1 MIMVGIYTIRNRVNN
16 KRYVGQSIHI
26 DTRFKEHIKALKDN
40 QHYNVHLQAS
50 WNQYG
55 EENFS
60 FEVLEECSREQLND
74 RETYWKKYY
83 DPQTYNLGHTG
94 NVHTMSLET
103 REKMRKVMNELN
115 SSLTPEERSR
125 KYGHKKN
132 AGRIWSE
139 EYKKRISDKLKGR
152 PSYIRT
158 EECRKKSSLK
168 NQFRQTIFQFTS
180 EGKFLR
186 AWPTIVSCIKSN
198 PQLDQGAI
206 SSCCLLQQK
215 TTKGYTFRYAKPDD
229 LHLLEIGYIPTLF

>member
-50 WNQYG
+50 WNLYG

-60 FEVLEECSREQLND
+60 FEVLEECSREHLND

-115 SSLTPEERSR
+115 SGLTTEERSQ

-132 AGRIWSE
+132 AGRTRSE
-139 EYKKRISDKLKGR
+139 ECKKRISDTLKGR
-152 PSYIRT
+152 SSYVRT
-158 EECRKKSSLK
+158 EVCRKKKS
-168 NQFRQTIFQFTS
+168 FS
-180 EGKFLR
+180 EE
-186 AWPTIVSCIKSN
+186 PI
-198 PQLDQGAI
+198 
-206 SSCCLLQQK
+206 
-215 TTKGYTFRYAKPDD
+215 
-229 LHLLEIGYIPTLF
+229 